1 MLIIRRVVGKSML
14 PSLWPGQI
22 VVGVRRIK
30 KLRPGQV
37 VVVRHGGL
45 EKIKRISDIKNE
57 GVFVLGDSPSDS
69 TDSRDFGIVP
79 REDVIAR
86 VIWPVL

>member
-1 MLIIRRVVGKSML
+1 MFIIRRVVGKSML
-14 PSLWPGQI
+14 PSLRPGQI

-30 KLRPGQV
+30 KLRPGHV

-45 EKIKRISDIKNE
+45 EKIKRISDVKSQ
-57 GVFVLGDSPSDS
+57 GVFVLGDNASSS
-69 TDSRDFGIVP
+69 TDSRDFGIIP
-79 REDVIAR
+79 REDVIAK